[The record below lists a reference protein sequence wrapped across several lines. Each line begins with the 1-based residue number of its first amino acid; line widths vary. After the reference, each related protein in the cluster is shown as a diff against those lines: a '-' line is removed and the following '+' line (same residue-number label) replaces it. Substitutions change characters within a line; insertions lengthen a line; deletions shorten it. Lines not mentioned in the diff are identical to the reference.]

1 MIQLSQRDDTFKAF
15 FDELQQ
21 LSELNKRPEFP
32 ATTINFSVRVTS
44 IEQAKSIADDI
55 CAIHDGKHIVNI
67 NFTFDATLYTGRPVH
82 ER

>member
-32 ATTINFSVRVTS
+32 ATTINFSVRVNS
-44 IEQAKSIADDI
+44 LEQAKSIVNNI
-55 CAIHDGKHIVNI
+55 CADHDGKHTVNI
-67 NFTFDATLYTGRPVH
+67 NFSIDLPSPQRRPVH